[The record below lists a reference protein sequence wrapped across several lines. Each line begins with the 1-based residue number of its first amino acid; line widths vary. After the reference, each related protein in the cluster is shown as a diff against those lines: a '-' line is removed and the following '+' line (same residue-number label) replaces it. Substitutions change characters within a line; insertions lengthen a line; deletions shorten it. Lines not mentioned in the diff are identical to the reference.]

1 MGCAVSK
8 KRSAIDGDVDQ
19 DVGPGI
25 FKFYQCGMGAIV
37 RILRD
42 QLPPERDLWSP
53 GASVL
58 LVYKVI
64 LSI

>member
-1 MGCAVSK
+1 M
-8 KRSAIDGDVDQ
+8 DQ
-19 DVGPGI
+19 DVDPGI
-25 FKFYQCGMGAIV
+25 FKFYQCGTGAIV